1 MKSFYCLIATMFAL
15 GLTVACIDEKETSDM
30 KLQKQQEVLLT
41 QAADQ
46 IGMPGIVN
54 FQEKKLLKYILELRD
69 QANLTTFT
77 YVYSDYTGKFTY
89 IGRSVGFG
97 IPYATQYTSPMKAE
111 RAWRRSVNS
120 DGIGGESTTE
130 VLPQADPGGLF
141 SPESAN
147 GTWLLLVNPANPKEV
162 KPIYMEPNICVL
174 PFPLPGNVVINAPTS
189 Y

>member
-1 MKSFYCLIATMFAL
+1 
-15 GLTVACIDEKETSDM
+15 
-30 KLQKQQEVLLT
+30 
-41 QAADQ
+41 
-46 IGMPGIVN
+46 
-54 FQEKKLLKYILELRD
+54 
-69 QANLTTFT
+69 
-77 YVYSDYTGKFTY
+77 
-89 IGRSVGFG
+89 
-97 IPYATQYTSPMKAE
+97 MKAE

-162 KPIYMEPNICVL
+162 KPIYMEPNICAL